1 MRLLIIELRKVI
13 WYRAFWISTLGYLL
27 LMPLLFVSL
36 ANFNIQVSGGTSL
49 GLNLYLFP
57 QVWQNVSYMAS
68 WFNLLLYFFVILLVT
83 NEFQFRTLRQNI
95 IDGLSREEVL
105 IGKLLLLLLF
115 TVVSTLL
122 VAAVGLG
129 CGLAYGEGVNW
140 QTAFEKIHFV
150 PIFFLQCYA
159 TLVFALFLSLLVQ
172 KQGLT
177 IIAYLFYSMV
187 LENVLRFKLL
197 PKGWGE
203 YLPMKTISDLIP
215 NPFPAM
221 LGMGVAKDPELNTLL
236 FTVGY
241 IVLFSLA
248 SWGWLRWRDV

>member
-13 WYRAFWISTLGYLL
+13 WYRAFWISSFGYLL
-27 LMPLLFVSL
+27 LMPLLFMSL

-57 QVWQNVSYMAS
+57 QVWQNVTYMAS

-95 IDGLSREEVL
+95 IDGMSREEVL

-140 QTAFEKIHFV
+140 ATATEKIHFLG
-150 PIFFLQCYA
+150 IFFLQCYA
-159 TLVFALFLSLLVQ
+159 TLVFALFLSLVVQ

-187 LENVLRFKLL
+187 VENVLRFKLL
-197 PKGWGE
+197 PQGWGD
-203 YLPMKTISDLIP
+203 YLPMKIISDLIP
-215 NPFPAM
+215 NPLPSL
-221 LGMGVAKDPELNTLL
+221 LGMGVAKDPEWISVFLTL
-236 FTVGY
+236 GY
-241 IVLFSLA
+241 IALFSLA
-248 SWGWLRWRDV
+248 SWGWLRWRDL